1 MATFEKP
8 FCHFR
13 EGSPDIHY
21 TKMFPLSLY
30 KIDIVWCVFQ
40 WNGTTTFSHL
50 QLRERT
56 DYGMCCWFTPQF
68 NFTEIL
74 RQSELDGLTEP
85 DWGHWFMKIDKANY
99 RALNVTGIKHVFTL
113 ITGRKNGKGQRLH
126 PLA

>member
-1 MATFEKP
+1 
-8 FCHFR
+8 
-13 EGSPDIHY
+13 
-21 TKMFPLSLY
+21 MFPPSLC
-30 KIDIVWCVFQ
+30 KIDIVCLVFQ

-85 DWGHWFMKIDKANY
+85 DWGHWFMKIDKASYQTFNKYLAGIKKRLYSNY
-99 RALNVTGIKHVFTL
+99 RVQKREK
-113 ITGRKNGKGQRLH
+113 ITATPFCLT
-126 PLA
+126 